1 MAMAEQ
7 DRTLSYLYRHRWPI
21 AVTALI
27 LLIVAAVVY
36 FTLPLLDGI
45 VFGIFFAYV
54 TRPIKDFLA
63 RRTRFAPLIATSCIM
78 LPVLV
83 IFLFIAIE
91 INNQLKWLSS
101 LNASDVLAQVNAT
114 LVSLNVPSGMISQIN
129 NVLANLTDYVVAFAG
144 SIPVGATFT
153 SILLFSTNALVSI
166 FVCFYLLR
174 DGDKIARTLGDL
186 TPAKFKPAMDF
197 FSTEADRILSGIY
210 IGTFYTALVIALL
223 SAIVLFIFGIP
234 HIVLLTAFVFL
245 AAMVPILSGAMVFL
259 PLTVY
264 IYVDRGPVMAA
275 IFLVVSMVFIYVPP
289 DFILRP
295 YLINRTSNLHP
306 LLIILSFIGGGLV
319 GGLSGFFAA
328 PFVYGLLVA
337 VYRTYVKFGEKEG
350 REQTDAPAAN
360 P

>member
-1 MAMAEQ
+1 MADNE
-7 DRTLSYLYRHRWPI
+7 RSLSYLYKNRWAI
-21 AVTALI
+21 TVTVLVLLI
-27 LLIVAAVVY
+27 LAAVAY
-36 FTLPLLDGI
+36 FISPLLDGI

-63 RRTRFAPLIATSCIM
+63 KRTRFAPLIATACIM
-78 LPVLV
+78 LPVIVL
-83 IFLFIAIE
+83 FLFTIIE
-91 INNQLKWLSS
+91 IKNQIDWLS
-101 LNASDVLAQVNAT
+101 LDGHDFTTQLDT
-114 LVSLNVPSGMISQIN
+114 LLVSLSVPPGIITQID
-129 NVLANLTDYVVAFAG
+129 NVLANLTDYVIAFAKT
-144 SIPVGATFT
+144 IPLGATF
-153 SILLFSTNALVSI
+153 SGIILFSTNMLVSV
-166 FVCFYLLR
+166 FVCFYLLK
-174 DGDKIARTLGDL
+174 DGDKIVRTLGDL
-186 TPAKFKPAMDF
+186 TPAKFKPVMDF

-210 IGTFYTALVIALL
+210 IGTFYTALFIAVMSAVIFF
-223 SAIVLFIFGIP
+223 VFGIP

-264 IYVDRGPVMAA
+264 MYVDRGPAMAT
-275 IFLVVSMVFIYVPP
+275 IFLLVSLVFIYVPP

-328 PFVYGLLVA
+328 PLVFGLLVA
-337 VYRTYVKFGEKEG
+337 VYRTYVKFGEKEDRG
-350 REQTDAPAAN
+350 QSGAPAAN

>member
-1 MAMAEQ
+1 MAEN
-7 DRTLSYLYRHRWPI
+7 DGTLASLYKHRWSI
-21 AVTALI
+21 AVVFI
-27 LLIVAAVVY
+27 VLLIMAAVAY
-36 FTLPLLDGI
+36 FISPLLDGI

-63 RRTRFAPLIATSCIM
+63 RHTRFAPLIATACIM
-78 LPVLV
+78 LPVIV
-83 IFLFIAIE
+83 IFLFTLIE
-91 INNQLKWLSS
+91 IKNQIDWLS
-101 LNASDVLAQVNAT
+101 LDGHDFTAQVDT
-114 LVSLNVPSGMISQIN
+114 LLASLSVPSGIISQID
-129 NVLANLTDYVVAFAG
+129 NVLANLTDYVIAFAKT
-144 SIPVGATFT
+144 IPLGATFT
-153 SILLFSTNALVSI
+153 GIILFSTNMLVSV
-166 FVCFYLLR
+166 FVCFYLLK
-174 DGDKIARTLGDL
+174 DGDKIVRTLADL

-210 IGTFYTALVIALL
+210 IGTFYTALFIAVMSAVIFF
-223 SAIVLFIFGIP
+223 VFGIP

-264 IYVDRGPVMAA
+264 LYVDRGPVMAT
-275 IFLVVSMVFIYVPP
+275 IFLVVSLVFIYVPP

-328 PFVYGLLVA
+328 PLVFGLLVA
-337 VYRTYVKFGEKEG
+337 VYRTYVKFGEKDE
-350 REQTDAPAAN
+350 ESSVEKPAE
-360 P
+360 PQ

>member
-1 MAMAEQ
+1 MAEN
-7 DRTLSYLYRHRWPI
+7 DGTLASLYKHRWSI
-21 AVTALI
+21 AVVFI
-27 LLIVAAVVY
+27 VLLIMAAVAY
-36 FTLPLLDGI
+36 FISPLLDGI

-63 RRTRFAPLIATSCIM
+63 RRTRFAPLIATFCIM
-78 LPVLV
+78 LPVIV
-83 IFLFIAIE
+83 IGLFTILE
-91 INNQLKWLSS
+91 IKNQIDWLS
-101 LNASDVLAQVNAT
+101 LDGRDFTAQVNT
-114 LVSLNVPSGMISQIN
+114 LLASLNVPSGIISQLD
-129 NVLANLTDYVVAFAG
+129 NVLANLTDYVIAFAKT
-144 SIPVGATFT
+144 IPVGATFS

-166 FVCFYLLR
+166 FVCFYLLK
-174 DGDKIARTLGDL
+174 DGDKIVRTLGDL
-186 TPAKFKPAMDF
+186 TPAKFKPAMGF

-210 IGTFYTALVIALL
+210 IGTFYTALFIAAM
-223 SAIVLFIFGIP
+223 SAIIFFVFGIP

-264 IYVDRGPVMAA
+264 LYVDRGPVMAA
-275 IFLVVSMVFIYVPP
+275 IFLIVSLVFIYVPP

-328 PFVYGLLVA
+328 PLVFGLLVA
-337 VYRTYVKFGEKEG
+337 VYRTYVKFGEKADESTPG
-350 REQTDAPAAN
+350 TPAA